1 MTGLSTQSSAWVRR
15 FHQKDAPETR
25 LICFPHAGGSATY
38 FFPVSQGMP
47 SSVEVLAV
55 QYPGRQDRR
64 AEPCVEDIHELAD
77 LVYEELRPWVDRPF
91 ALFGHSMG
99 ASLAFEVARRLE
111 EDGIAPKALFASG
124 RRAPSRHRDERVH
137 LMDDATLIADLKRLA
152 GTDTRML
159 GEEEVLRMILPALRS
174 DYKAAETYRVRPG
187 KRLGAPILA
196 LTGADD
202 PQVTLDEAAAWSEHT
217 TAEFRLRAFPG
228 GHFFLN
234 DHGKAL
240 MEEFAAVLARD

>member
-15 FHQKDAPETR
+15 FHRKDAPETR

-47 SSVEVLAV
+47 SSVEVLAL
-55 QYPGRQDRR
+55 QYPGRQERR
-64 AEPCVEDIHELAD
+64 TEPCVEDLHVLAD
-77 LVYEELRPWVDRPF
+77 LVHEELRPWVDRPF

-111 EDGIAPKALFASG
+111 ADGIVPQAVFASG
-124 RRAPSRHRDERVH
+124 RRAPSRFRDERVH

-152 GTDTRML
+152 GTDPRML

-174 DYKAAETYRVRPG
+174 DYTAAETYRVRPG
-187 KRLGAPILA
+187 RKLAAPVLVF
-196 LTGADD
+196 TGADD
-202 PQVTLDEAAAWSEHT
+202 PQVTLDEANAWSEHT
-217 TAEFRLRAFPG
+217 TAEFRLRVLPG

-234 DHGKAL
+234 DHGAEL
-240 MEEFAAVLARD
+240 MKEFTAVLARA